1 VHAEVTRF
9 VFDFLSKKNVLL
21 YLKDP
26 NVSPLYLQM
35 SKYSHQQCSLIV
47 MSISVLI
54 RKSNVKVYRTDA
66 NK

>member
-1 VHAEVTRF
+1 MHAEVTRF

-47 MSISVLI
+47 INVNISI
-54 RKSNVKVYRTDA
+54 
-66 NK
+66 NKKE